1 MDFSFLEFHS
11 ASTGLGWSS
20 VSSAT
25 FRLPLRSTSATLSGN
40 FLFSV
45 SGNMSAKRPALV
57 EKAPKITTGI
67 PAWTLP
73 WNLKKK
79 SYWELHSN
87 FQSWQMHGTATLDRY
102 ILNLQWGIWL
112 CTYKEIYNVWR
123 RNGSNSSKSWSQT
136 YSQIP
141 NFCGEKFSRVKVSN
155 SESHGNQKFAGHSN
169 GQWEPNSVWKINQ
182 NCNAMI

>member
-1 MDFSFLEFHS
+1 MDSSFSEFHS

-73 WNLKKK
+73 C
-79 SYWELHSN
+79 N
-87 FQSWQMHGTATLDRY
+87 FKEVV
-102 ILNLQWGIWL
+102 IWKGFF
-112 CTYKEIYNVWR
+112 CESQTYKEIYNVWR
-123 RNGSNSSKSWSQT
+123 RNGSNSSKSWSQS

-155 SESHGNQKFAGHSN
+155 SESHGNQKFASHSN
-169 GQWEPNSVWKINQ
+169 GQWEPNSVWKIRIVMISKWPSWIVITRWDE
-182 NCNAMI
+182 CN

>member
-73 WNLKKK
+73 YNLKKK
-79 SYWELHSN
+79 VTERSTRISKADKC
-87 FQSWQMHGTATLDRY
+87 MA
-102 ILNLQWGIWL
+102 LQLWTDTFCIWFW
-112 CTYKEIYNVWR
+112 TYKEIYNVWR

-169 GQWEPNSVWKINQ
+169 GQWEPNRVWKINQ
-182 NCNAMI
+182 NCNAKM